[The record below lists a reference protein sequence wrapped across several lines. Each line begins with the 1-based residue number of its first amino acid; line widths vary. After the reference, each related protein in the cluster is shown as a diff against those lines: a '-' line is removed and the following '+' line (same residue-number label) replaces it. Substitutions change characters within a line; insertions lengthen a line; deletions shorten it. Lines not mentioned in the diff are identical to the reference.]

1 MEDSKKL
8 IVAYDG
14 SALEDHT
21 MDIQELAFALVGLGD
36 VLTEANNIL
45 NKGACKTTVKV
56 SSDFETGSFEIHLI
70 MEQLSNT
77 LALFGSNPQILGIG
91 TILALLGFGK
101 QGLDGLIQFIKKI
114 KNGKIKSIK
123 DLQNNKID
131 VTYIVDNS
139 TQNVIIEK
147 NVYILYENTNLRN
160 SFKKVLKPLESEGI
174 DSFEIRNE
182 KKEILEKIEKDE
194 INYFDI
200 TPTEDVIN
208 ENIIEMWLYLVNI
221 SFKDGNKWRLSNW
234 DNEFYATIE
243 DQEFLYQI
251 DNNLISFSKSD
262 SFKATVKTTQ
272 TLTEDGIKNSY
283 SILKVLEYKSTVQ
296 MKLDLYKKESDD

>member
-45 NKGACKTTVKV
+45 NKGACRTTVKV

-70 MEQLSNT
+70 MQ
-77 LALFGSNPQILGIG
+77 QISQK
-91 TILALLGFGK
+91 LALLGTNPQLNGINQILTLLGFGTPV
-101 QGLDGLIQFIKKI
+101 GIGLIQLIKKF

-123 DLQNNKID
+123 DLEDNKIN
-131 VTYIVDNS
+131 VTYIVDDS

-182 KKEILEKIEKDE
+182 KKEILEEIKKDE
-194 INYFDI
+194 IKYFDI
-200 TPTEDVIN
+200 TPTEDIIN
-208 ENIIEMWLYLVNI
+208 ENITDMWLYLVNV
-221 SFKDGNKWRLSNW
+221 SFKDGNKWKLSNW

-243 DQEFLYQI
+243 DQEFLYQV

-272 TLTEDGIKNSY
+272 LLTEDGIKNSY

-296 MKLDLYKKESDD
+296 MKLDLYNKESDD